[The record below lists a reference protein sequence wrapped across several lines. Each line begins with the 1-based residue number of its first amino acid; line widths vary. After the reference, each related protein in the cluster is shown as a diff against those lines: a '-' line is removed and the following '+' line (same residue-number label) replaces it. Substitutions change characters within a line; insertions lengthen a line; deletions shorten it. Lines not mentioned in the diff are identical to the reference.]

1 MFYYKNGKCLIA
13 QSTASD
19 DPLYEQITQIEYQKI
34 FKQNRELEQ
43 QETLSEMQE
52 TQDYIA
58 ALEEEN
64 AALLYKL
71 LTGDD
76 L

>member
-13 QSTASD
+13 QSAESD
-19 DPLYEQITQIEYQKI
+19 DPLYEQITQIEYQNI
-34 FKQNRELEQ
+34 LKQNRELEQ
-43 QETLSEMQE
+43 QEALSEMQE